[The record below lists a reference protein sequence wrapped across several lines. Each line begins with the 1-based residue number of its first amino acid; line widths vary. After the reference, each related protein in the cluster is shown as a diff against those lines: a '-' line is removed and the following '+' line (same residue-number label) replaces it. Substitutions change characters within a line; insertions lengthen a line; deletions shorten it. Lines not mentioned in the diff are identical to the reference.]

1 MSEDRRLRDKLA
13 RLASGDDAVV
23 DGARR
28 LFARPGEDLVAAILV
43 EIDETILARRLTFR
57 TEDGRHLTA
66 EVANRRL
73 LRLTDLPAGIGDP
86 ALSEPLGPES
96 DPVLPSI
103 IAALRTFAAGEE
115 AISVE
120 TGPLPQRGQPDVL
133 GRSAAAL
140 AAAAGIALYAASP
153 APDASDMPA
162 GFAGDVSRIALAVR
176 TFGPSSVPPFGPDA
190 DRLAALDDSE
200 IADLARRARPG
211 GDPAGAFL
219 ALAATG
225 EDASVLFVGFE
236 SAGASVAALIPAR
249 EIGKTISLWRAT
261 RARE

>member
-13 RLASGDDAVV
+13 RLASDAEEVAG
-23 DGARR
+23 GARR
-28 LFARPGEDLVAAILV
+28 LSGGPGGDLLAAILV

-57 TEDGRHLTA
+57 TDDGRHLTA

-73 LRLTDLPAGIGDP
+73 LRLTDLPSGDP

-96 DPVLPSI
+96 DPVLPSLI
-103 IAALRTFAAGEE
+103 DALRTFAAGQT

-140 AAAAGIALYAASP
+140 AEAAGIELYAASP
-153 APDASDMPA
+153 APDAPGTPA
-162 GFAGDVSRIALAVR
+162 GFAGDVSGMALAVR
-176 TFGPSSVPPFGPDA
+176 TFGPSPVPPFGPEA
-190 DRLAALDDSE
+190 DRLAALDESQ

-211 GDPAGAFL
+211 GDPAGSFV
-219 ALAATG
+219 ALSATG
-225 EDASVLFVGFE
+225 EDASALFVGFE
-236 SAGASVAALIPAR
+236 SDGASVAAVLPAR
-249 EIGKTISLWRAT
+249 KIGEAISLWRAS
-261 RARE
+261 RVAE